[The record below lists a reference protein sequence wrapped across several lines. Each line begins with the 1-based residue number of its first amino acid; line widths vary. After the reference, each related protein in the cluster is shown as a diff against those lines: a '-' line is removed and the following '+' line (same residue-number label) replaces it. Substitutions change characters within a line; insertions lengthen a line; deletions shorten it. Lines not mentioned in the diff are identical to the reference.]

1 MSSTKIFII
10 RVVSFKAKNPDRLR
24 VKFYGGVNG
33 RFFSMKL
40 VKYGFFALAASESFG
55 TASAEN
61 GEKKKM
67 SVEEMRKHAEEFGEE
82 AVQKMEAEYRL
93 V

>member
-1 MSSTKIFII
+1 
-10 RVVSFKAKNPDRLR
+10 
-24 VKFYGGVNG
+24 
-33 RFFSMKL
+33 MKL

-55 TASAEN
+55 SASAEN

>member
-1 MSSTKIFII
+1 M
-10 RVVSFKAKNPDRLR
+10 ND
-24 VKFYGGVNG
+24 

-55 TASAEN
+55 SASAES

-67 SVEEMRKHAEEFGEE
+67 TVEEMRKHAEEFGEE
-82 AVQKMEAEYRL
+82 AVQRMEAEYRL

>member
-1 MSSTKIFII
+1 M
-10 RVVSFKAKNPDRLR
+10 ND
-24 VKFYGGVNG
+24 

-55 TASAEN
+55 SASTEN

-67 SVEEMRKHAEEFGEE
+67 SVEEMRQHAEEFGEE
-82 AVQKMEAEYRL
+82 AVQRMEAEYRL

>member
-1 MSSTKIFII
+1 
-10 RVVSFKAKNPDRLR
+10 
-24 VKFYGGVNG
+24 
-33 RFFSMKL
+33 MKL

-55 TASAEN
+55 SASAEN
-61 GEKKKM
+61 SEKKKM

-93 V
+93 VYKKI